1 MSSPNKGAV
10 RGQQR
15 LPARLFRSPARTV
28 RTGDHRFFIECSQK
42 ASDLGTAAHLGGA
55 EDPEPKGPFP
65 GSSTRKE
72 KGHLG
77 LGQWPILPRGPR
89 AWPGA
94 QVIACSGGS
103 AAGPPAGPQSLG
115 PRSPGWRCSPGGRS
129 AAPGGQ
135 GRRDVILHPG
145 PHLALAEVWQSQVG
159 SQRGDSHP
167 GYTGKPELPPV
178 TQGAPTPRQG
188 PQSSRRVSRV
198 AVREGHSESP
208 SQWAQLDLGT
218 GPPACSAPQ
227 RGGRTFW
234 VELGKKVPDSPAQTP
249 GVWRKMFPSGH
260 PRCPGSLGDCRPQP
274 GPRHSHAPCG
284 GEPRFCGRYGHPLT
298 FPKEGPR
305 PPVISMEKWSMR
317 YLTMSLQS

>member
-15 LPARLFRSPARTV
+15 LPARFFRSPARTV

-77 LGQWPILPRGPR
+77 LGQWPILPRSPR

-135 GRRDVILHPG
+135 GRRESSSTQDRTWPWLRSGRARWAPNEGTPTQGTQGSQSFLQSHRELPHPG
-145 PHLALAEVWQSQVG
+145 RAHRAREGYPGWRSEKATQNHPLSGHSWTWAQGLLPALPH
-159 SQRGDSHP
+159 RG
-167 GYTGKPELPPV
+167 E
-178 TQGAPTPRQG
+178 
-188 PQSSRRVSRV
+188 
-198 AVREGHSESP
+198 EGHSG
-208 SQWAQLDLGT
+208 WNWGRRAQI
-218 GPPACSAPQ
+218 PPH
-227 RGGRTFW
+227 
-234 VELGKKVPDSPAQTP
+234 K
-249 GVWRKMFPSGH
+249 
-260 PRCPGSLGDCRPQP
+260 SLGFGERCSLPDTPAALVLGRLPTSAWTQAQP
-274 GPRHSHAPCG
+274 C
-284 GEPRFCGRYGHPLT
+284 
-298 FPKEGPR
+298 
-305 PPVISMEKWSMR
+305 SMWG
-317 YLTMSLQS
+317 